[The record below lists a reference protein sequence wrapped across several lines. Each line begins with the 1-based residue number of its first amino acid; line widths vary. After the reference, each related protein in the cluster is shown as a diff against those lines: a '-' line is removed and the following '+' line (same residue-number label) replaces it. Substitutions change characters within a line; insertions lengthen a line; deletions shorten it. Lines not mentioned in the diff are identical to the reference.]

1 MRYEVE
7 MKFVV
12 GDMAALESRILACG
26 ATISPPQTE
35 VDVYF
40 AHPARDFAQT
50 DEALRI
56 RRKGDANFMTYKGP
70 KIDPTTKTRHE
81 IDLPLLPG
89 EETAGAWMSML
100 VALGFGI
107 AGEVRKSRRKAQ
119 IAWQGQS
126 VEGSL
131 DEIDGLGTFAELEL
145 VVEAEGLEM
154 AKACVT
160 SLATQ
165 LGLEKSERRSYLEL
179 LLANFTQR
187 R

>member
-7 MKFVV
+7 MKFPVPE
-12 GDMAALESRILACG
+12 MAALETSLKACG
-26 ATISPPQTE
+26 ATISQPQTE

-56 RRKGDANFMTYKGP
+56 RRRGQSNFITYKGP

-81 IDLPLLPG
+81 IDLPLPPG
-89 EETAGAWMSML
+89 EETAQAWTGML
-100 VALGFGI
+100 TALGFAI
-107 AGEVRKSRRKAQ
+107 VGEVQKSRRKAQ
-119 IAWQGQS
+119 IAWQGRT

-131 DEIDGLGTFAELEL
+131 DEIDQLGTFAELEL
-145 VVEAEGLEM
+145 VVESEELEA
-154 AKACVT
+154 AKACIA
-160 SLATQ
+160 SLADE
-165 LGLEKSERRSYLEL
+165 LGLEGSERRSYLEL
-179 LLANFTQR
+179 LLTKVTQR

>member
-12 GDMAALESRILACG
+12 TDMVALESRIAACG
-26 ATISPPQTE
+26 STILQPQTE

-56 RRKGDANFMTYKGP
+56 RQKGDVNFITYKGP

-81 IDLPLLPG
+81 IDLPLPPG
-89 EETAGAWMSML
+89 EETAGAWINML
-100 VALGFGI
+100 VTLGFAI
-107 AGEVRKSRRKAQ
+107 VGEVRKSRRKAQ
-119 IAWQGQS
+119 IAWQGQN

-131 DEIDGLGTFAELEL
+131 DEIEGLGTFAELEL

-154 AKACVT
+154 AKACVG
-160 SLATQ
+160 SLASQ
-165 LGLEKSERRSYLEL
+165 LGLDRSERRSYLEL
-179 LLANFTQR
+179 LLAGPA
-187 R
+187 